1 MHYRFSVFN
10 YNVDQKILSHNKQV
24 VEIPKKCHELLLY
37 LLENPNKLISRD
49 ALIDHVWHG
58 RVVTHNTIDQSI
70 LKLRKA
76 LNHQYPGEYIESVYG
91 QGIRFLPQINC
102 HEPNPLEST
111 SRIKNNHWL
120 TLASIA
126 VIIVIGAW
134 FLIKPPTRAIIDI
147 ENSITLPQDIPNS
160 PITKSSKDDWLL
172 AGGSAYL
179 GYLLHLYPNI
189 VLQKTHRV
197 KATEVQKP
205 HIILDLTTSNNT
217 QWTVQ
222 ADLYQKPSPENKI
235 NSFYAD
241 LTLVANEVNLE
252 KKQFQ
257 ANNLNE
263 LFPQISDWIAQYDG
277 LETPQQISD
286 PHVFTENNSAL
297 LNFFQGLTLQVGGD
311 SKAALSHF
319 KQATEIDPEFKLAW
333 YEKAIALRKQG
344 DPKKAI
350 SVLNALNTDD
360 HWLNFRISVAK
371 GITYNLLDQPIAAID
386 SYDTALK
393 SAESSNNYDG
403 MAAIY
408 INQAILYSDRNLY
421 KKAEEILLQAL
432 DLPTMSKQNQR
443 YGSILNTYAKV
454 AASMNNMSLAIE
466 NSKKSIESY
475 QLTGNKRYEMM
486 AKSRLAGYLIQSN
499 EFTQAEHLAKE
510 AMSYA
515 KEIKSTNALISNHIK
530 LASVFQKTG
539 RFDPALSHW
548 GRVVELTIKHDMHGS
563 TANAYK
569 NRFEIHL
576 LQQNPSQAR
585 VNLNLLTQLNDE
597 HKDNEIKQTLI
608 EANLIMA
615 LFNKDIA
622 LSQDYLEFL
631 KTSGFE
637 LIQVYQGDVAK
648 LSQQPATA
656 ELKYIEA
663 LEVAKTMGRFNQIVL
678 IMNKLNALYLN
689 FDSHKLLENVNQT
702 SKLNPFIYPY
712 QKYQAIS
719 AYRNGKYIK
728 ASSMMEELKLKA
740 GDFWQ
745 FEDQLILDTMKNNTF

>member
-1 MHYRFSVFN
+1 M
-10 YNVDQKILSHNKQV
+10 
-24 VEIPKKCHELLLY
+24 VEIPKKCHELLLF
-37 LLENPNKLISRD
+37 LLVNPNKLISRD

-76 LNHQYPGEYIESVYG
+76 LNEQYPGDYIESVYG

-102 HEPNPLEST
+102 HEPNPLETT
-111 SRIKNNHWL
+111 SRSKINHWFM
-120 TLASIA
+120 LAPIA
-126 VIIVIGAW
+126 VIIVIGVW
-134 FLIKPPTRAIIDI
+134 FLIKPPTRARIDI
-147 ENSITLPQDIPNS
+147 ENSITLPQDIPDS
-160 PITKSSKDDWLL
+160 PTTQSSKDDWLL

-205 HIILDLTTSNNT
+205 HIILDLTTNNNT

-222 ADLYQKPSPENKI
+222 VDLYQKSSPENKI

-257 ANNLNE
+257 ANNLTK
-263 LFPQISDWIAQYDG
+263 LFPQIADWIAQYDG

-297 LNFFQGLTLQVGGD
+297 LNFFQGITFQVGGD
-311 SKAALSHF
+311 SKAAISHF

-350 SVLNALNTDD
+350 SVLNALTTDD

-371 GITYNLLDQPIAAID
+371 GITYNLLEEPTAAIE

-408 INQAILYSDRNLY
+408 INQAILYSDRNLH
-421 KKAEEILLQAL
+421 KKAEERLLLAL
-432 DLPTMSKQNQR
+432 GLPTMAKQNQR
-443 YGSILNTYAKV
+443 YGSILNSYAKV
-454 AASMNNMSLAIE
+454 AASMNNLPLAIE
-466 NSKKSIESY
+466 NSKRAIESY
-475 QLTGNKRYEMM
+475 QFTGNKRYEMM
-486 AKSRLAGYLIQSN
+486 AKSRLAGFLLQSN
-499 EFTQAEHLAKE
+499 EFTQAEHLVKE

-515 KEIKSTNALISNHIK
+515 IEINSTNALISNHIK

-548 GRVVELTIKHDMHGS
+548 QSVVELTTKHDMHGS

-569 NRFEIHL
+569 NRFEINL
-576 LQQNPSQAR
+576 LQQNLLQAR
-585 VNLNLLTQLNDE
+585 VNLNLLKQLNDE
-597 HKDNEIKQTLI
+597 HNDNEINQILI

-615 LFNKDIA
+615 LFDKNIMS
-622 LSQDYLEFL
+622 SQDYLESL
-631 KTSGFE
+631 YNSGFE
-637 LIQVYQGDVAK
+637 FIQVYQGDVAK
-648 LSQQPATA
+648 LLQKPATA

-663 LEVAKTMGRFNQIVL
+663 LEVAKNKGRYDQIVL
-678 IMNKLNALYLN
+678 IMNKLNELYLN
-689 FDSHKLLENVNQT
+689 FDSHKLIENLKQT
-702 SKLNPFIYPY
+702 SKLNPFMYPH

-719 AYRNGKYIK
+719 AYRDGEYIK

-745 FEDQLILDTMKNNTF
+745 FEDQLILDAMKNNSY